1 MGRKSEHLR
10 SNKWLCW
17 DYFLGLRGSGL
28 VVYGALPA
36 SLGALGAFKPP
47 DQAALDSKIGLG
59 AFPFICCVA
68 LIPVVLTYVLVR
80 QRMANWYFLPNYL
93 SVRAAT
99 ITLSIILVSALV
111 CGANG
116 VLVGTY
122 RFDIAAWMALPLGE
136 KAKPIGECFL
146 LSFAYLVGSSTLF
159 LTVVKEDGN
168 LPLLPA
174 KEEIDNLKLLR
185 GLMRDVAGSTLPSEQ
200 PAANDSALTASVTAL
215 TQATSKATDV
225 LSALRK
231 GFTGLGRKQ
240 FYDELCGELSSLSDA
255 AKDVEQVRL
264 TWRYYWGAGI
274 DLAALNDQQKERRTK
289 IERLRGLFPDA

>member
-1 MGRKSEHLR
+1 MRKSEHLR
-10 SNKWLCW
+10 SNKLLCW

-28 VVYGALPA
+28 VIYGALPA

-47 DQAALDSKIGLG
+47 DQATLDSKIGLG
-59 AFPFICCVA
+59 AIPFICCVA

-80 QRMANWYFLPNYL
+80 QRMANWYLLPNYL
-93 SVRAAT
+93 NVRAAT

-116 VLVGTY
+116 LLVGTY
-122 RFDIAAWMALPLGE
+122 RLVPIAAWMALPLGD
-136 KAKPIGECFL
+136 KARPIGECLL

-168 LPLLPA
+168 LPLLPG

-185 GLMRDVAGSTLPSEQ
+185 CHMRDVASSALQSEQ
-200 PAANDSALTASVTAL
+200 PAANDNALTGRITAL
-215 TQATSKATDV
+215 TQTTGKATEV

-231 GFTGLGRKQ
+231 GFTGLGRGQ
-240 FYDELCGELSSLSDA
+240 LYVDLCAELGALTA
-255 AKDVEQVRL
+255 AVQDVGQSYL
-264 TWRYYWGAGI
+264 TWAYYWRAGI
-274 DLAALNDQQKERRTK
+274 DLAALNEEQKERRMK
-289 IERLRGLFPDA
+289 IERLRGLLPHA